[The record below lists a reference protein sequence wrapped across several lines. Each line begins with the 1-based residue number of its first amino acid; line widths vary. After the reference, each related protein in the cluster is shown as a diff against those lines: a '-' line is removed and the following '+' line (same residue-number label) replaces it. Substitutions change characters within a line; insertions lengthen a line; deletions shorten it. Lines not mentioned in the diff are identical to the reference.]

1 MQEKLDWTQTNITVD
16 IAIRKD
22 GVPGTVLNLSCA
34 VILFLGSS
42 RPMLILSL
50 DYYILTSVAYSS
62 LKLFS
67 CRQLVL
73 GHSHHFLGEHPL
85 YVRQVPPWDRLHAGK
100 VLDSEAF
107 VSDIY
112 SFHFQG
118 MHELLTPL
126 YFVVKKAIVV
136 TKEAIREEAKSFR
149 RRPIVNLQ

>member
-1 MQEKLDWTQTNITVD
+1 MKNVLLAMHEKLDWKQTNIAVD
-16 IAIRKD
+16 IAIRK
-22 GVPGTVLNLSCA
+22 
-34 VILFLGSS
+34 
-42 RPMLILSL
+42 
-50 DYYILTSVAYSS
+50 
-62 LKLFS
+62 
-67 CRQLVL
+67 
-73 GHSHHFLGEHPL
+73 E
-85 YVRQVPPWDRLHAGK
+85 GK